1 MRPNTIFA
9 VVLLL
14 AAIALAGVLGVMQV
28 SHVLPHH

>member
-28 SHVLPHH
+28 SHALLH

>member
-28 SHVLPHH
+28 SHAILHH

>member
-28 SHVLPHH
+28 SQVLSHH